1 MDELLKLIKNIS
13 VYTLGNLLNKALGF
27 ILIPIY
33 SVYLSTEDY
42 GIISAMTI
50 FISFCAVICSL
61 SLDRAIYR
69 CYFDYKTEEQKKTF
83 LGTIIIALFFFTTI
97 FAFTIILLSDYVGLI
112 FNSIPFYPY
121 YFLALLI
128 LCISTAYQIVLIYYR
143 VTEQSKKYVLFSL
156 GYLIINSSLIIY
168 FVTNMNTGALGKL
181 NANVIANLIF
191 LPIAFLAIR
200 NKINFKVDI
209 KMLKDSLKYSIPI
222 IPNLLSGLLLSM
234 SDRIFIEKII
244 NLHSMGIYS
253 LGSQLAGGLAFVGA
267 AFYGAFFPLFF
278 RIANLEK
285 EKIHYLKIIQDNYH
299 LIMIVLHFLAFF
311 FAKEIFLLIID
322 PKFIE
327 SYKIFQLIIIASLYN
342 SIFDVLNLSFSQ
354 DKKTATLMYIV
365 VFGVVLNITLNYF
378 LVPIMGI
385 YGACYATIISF
396 IFIGT
401 IKYFF
406 ARNYFFINWNWKDIN
421 LIMIIIC
428 FIYALSLLLNFE
440 VIIYNF
446 IIKIALSSSILF
458 FITLK
463 IKKSVNIFQK

>member
-1 MDELLKLIKNIS
+1 MDELRKLIKNIS
-13 VYTLGNLLNKALGF
+13 IYTFGNILNKALGF

-50 FISFCAVICSL
+50 FISFCAVIISF
-61 SLDRAIYR
+61 SLDRAVYR

-83 LGTIIIALFFFTTI
+83 LGTIIISIVFFTTI

-128 LCISTAYQIVLIYYR
+128 LYISSAYQIALIYYR
-143 VTEQSKKYVLFSL
+143 VTEQSKKYVLLSL
-156 GYLIINSSLIIY
+156 SYLIINSSLIIY
-168 FVTNMNTGALGKL
+168 FVTGLKMGALGKL
-181 NANVIANLIF
+181 NANVIASLIF
-191 LPIAFLAIR
+191 LPFAFLAIR

-421 LIMIIIC
+421 FAIITIC
-428 FIYALSLLLNFE
+428 SIYALSILLSSDALM
-440 VIIYNF
+440 YNI
-446 IIKIALSSSILF
+446 IIKIILSLFILF
-458 FITLK
+458 FIKNKL
-463 IKKSVNIFQK
+463 KKSINIFQK

>member
-1 MDELLKLIKNIS
+1 MDELIKLIKNIS
-13 VYTLGNLLNKALGF
+13 IYTLGNILNRALGF

-42 GIISAMTI
+42 GIISAMTV
-50 FISFCAVICSL
+50 FISFCAIIISL
-61 SLDRAIYR
+61 SLDRAVYR
-69 CYFDYKTEEQKKTF
+69 CYFDYKTEEEKKTF
-83 LGTIIIALFFFTTI
+83 LGTIIISLVFITTI
-97 FAFTIILLSDYVGLI
+97 FTLIIIMLSDYVGLI

-121 YFLALLI
+121 YFLALLT
-128 LCISTAYQIVLIYYR
+128 LYISTAYQITLIYYR

-156 GYLIINSSLIIY
+156 SYLIINSSLIIY

-191 LPIAFLAIR
+191 LPIAILAIR
-200 NKINFKVDI
+200 NKINYRVDI
-209 KMLKDSLKYSIPI
+209 KMLKDSLKYSLPI
-222 IPNLLSGLLLSM
+222 IPNLLSGLLLTM

-244 NLHSMGIYS
+244 DLHSMGIYS
-253 LGSQLAGGLAFVGA
+253 LGSQLAGALAFIGS
-267 AFYGAFFPLFF
+267 AFYGAFNPMFF
-278 RIANLEK
+278 RIVNLEK

-299 LIMIVLHFLAFF
+299 LIIISLHFLAFF
-311 FAKEIFLLIID
+311 FAKEIFLLFID
-322 PKFIE
+322 SKFIE
-327 SYKIFQLIIIASLYN
+327 SYKIFQLIIIANLYN
-342 SIFDVLNLSFSQ
+342 SIFDVLGLSFSQ
-354 DKKTATLMYIV
+354 VKKMKTLMYIV
-365 VFGVVLNITLNYF
+365 IFGALLNIVLNYF

-396 IFIGT
+396 IFIGAT
-401 IKYFF
+401 KYLF
-406 ARNYFFINWNWKDIN
+406 ARNYFFINWNWKNIN
-421 LIMIIIC
+421 LVIIILC
-428 FIYALSLLLNFE
+428 SVYALSLFLNSE